1 MMPAQADREL
11 TPDAYGILK
20 RLLADAGLPESP
32 REIRPLTGRGFEN
45 GIFVV
50 TPAGRDDVIFRL
62 RPEGAAEDAGRV
74 AFLAAYDLPIPRV
87 LAMEGRGAL
96 HEFIHGRVIGD
107 AIESG
112 EMTGQMWRHVGEAF
126 RKVHAV
132 RFPDRLAGMVGPNE
146 IVLHPCDPVAGVQ
159 ASIERALPRLR
170 LMAFD
175 GAVKGSFERL
185 HGMVEM
191 LDVAIRRAPVSLV
204 HDDVNMWNIIVDA
217 ERAVII
223 DWDYPAVKSSLREIA
238 LLDKHAWL
246 FNGLGR
252 VGLPE
257 DFCMGYGEV
266 DLPVVEL
273 YRVLET
279 VVWAVSDDW
288 ATFARRAAVLSPA
301 RTSAAMA

>member
-1 MMPAQADREL
+1 MMPEQADREL
-11 TPDAYGILK
+11 TPDARGILK
-20 RLLADAGLPESP
+20 RVLA
-32 REIRPLTGRGFEN
+32 
-45 GIFVV
+45 
-50 TPAGRDDVIFRL
+50 
-62 RPEGAAEDAGRV
+62 DAGRV

-87 LAMEGRGAL
+87 LAMEGWGAL

-146 IVLHPCDPVAGVQ
+146 IVLHPCDPVAEVQ
-159 ASIERALPRLR
+159 ASIERALPRL
-170 LMAFD
+170 MVFD
-175 GAVKGSFERL
+175 GEVRGSFEHL
-185 HGMVEM
+185 HGMVEL

-204 HDDVNMWNIIVDA
+204 HDDVDMWNIIVDA

-223 DWDYPAVKSSLREIA
+223 DWDYPGVKSSLREIA

-246 FNGLGR
+246 FSGQDGLGR

-266 DLPVVEL
+266 DLAVVEL

-288 ATFARRAAVLSPA
+288 ATFERQQSPPLRERARNGMRCF
-301 RTSAAMA
+301 